1 MKSAVVC
8 LTALAA
14 CGAPPDQLGPDAAP
28 VAFPE
33 RLSQAGLYA
42 DIATKEVAAGS
53 REFAP
58 QYVLWSDGADKRRWV
73 QLPAGAEIDTT
84 DPDHWRFPVGTKFF
98 KEFGRDGARLETRL
112 IWRVGDTGDREAD
125 TLMGAF
131 VWDDD
136 ESDAVFAPDG
146 ASDLRGT
153 DHDAPSADAC
163 WRCHIGEPGQVL
175 GLSGVQLADPGDWP
189 LSTAVAPYQA
199 PEPALG
205 YLHANCGHCHSP
217 SGGAWPD
224 SGMVLRLD
232 VAEQDAAGTQIVQ
245 TTVDQ
250 PLEQWLGRGFDYRI
264 VAGDPAQSAL
274 AYRMGQRG
282 SPAQMPPLASEH
294 ADADGQA
301 LVNQW
306 IESLSP

>member
-1 MKSAVVC
+1 MRIVQVV
-8 LTALAA
+8 T
-14 CGAPPDQLGPDAAP
+14 
-28 VAFPE
+28 
-33 RLSQAGLYA
+33 R
-42 DIATKEVAAGS
+42 
-53 REFAP
+53 P
-58 QYVLWSDGADKRRWV
+58 QRR
-73 QLPAGAEIDTT
+73 GAELFAFQLSAAL
-84 DPDHWRFPVGTKFF
+84 R
-98 KEFGRDGARLETRL
+98 RQGAEVRTLYL
-112 IWRVGDTGDREAD
+112 YRE
-125 TLMGAF
+125 
-131 VWDDD
+131 
-136 ESDAVFAPDG
+136 
-146 ASDLRGT
+146 
-153 DHDAPSADAC
+153 
-163 WRCHIGEPGQVL
+163 
-175 GLSGVQLADPGDWP
+175 
-189 LSTAVAPYQA
+189 A

-224 SGMVLRLD
+224 SGMVLRLAVD
-232 VAEQDAAGTQIVQ
+232 EQDAASTQIVQ

-250 PLEQWLGRGFDYRI
+250 PLEQWVGRGFDYRI